1 MSVLEFD
8 VAGYLNRLGIVDPGR
23 PSPEGLAALHRAHVE
38 RVPYEN
44 LHIHLGLATTINPYD
59 SAARI
64 LTGRGGYCYHLNGAF
79 SLLLSAL
86 GYSVRWH
93 LAGVQARD
101 EPKPVGA
108 NGNHLALT
116 VHGLPARGN
125 PDGMWLVDVGLGDGP
140 YDPLPLRTGEF
151 VDGPFRYGLA
161 PSGVEFLGWR
171 YTHDPAGTFVGFDM
185 RADVALPSDFQPM
198 HEWMSTAPESP
209 YARLVSVQRRDA
221 TGVDTL
227 RGRVLYRMPAGDDRR
242 ELTSQAEW
250 YEALADVFGLT
261 LSDVGPYERDALWRR
276 VSAAHEAWQA
286 A

>member
-1 MSVLEFD
+1 MLELD
-8 VAGYLNRLGIVDPGR
+8 VTGYLNRLGIVDPGP
-23 PSPEGLAALHRAHVE
+23 PSADGLAALQRAHVE

-44 LHIHLGLATTINPYD
+44 LHIHLGTPTTINPYD

-64 LTGRGGYCYHLNGAF
+64 LAGRGGYCYHLNGAF

-93 LAGVQARD
+93 RAGVQSRN

-108 NGNHLALT
+108 NGNHLALS
-116 VHGLPARGN
+116 VHGLPTRGN

-140 YDPLPLRTGEF
+140 YEPLPLRTGEII
-151 VDGPFRYGLA
+151 DGPFRYRLE

-171 YTHDPAGTFVGFDM
+171 FNHDPAASITGFDM
-185 RADVALPSDFQPM
+185 RADTAVQGDFERP
-198 HEWMSTAPESP
+198 HEWKSTAPESP
-209 YARLVSVQRRDA
+209 YARTVVVQRRDS
-221 TGVDTL
+221 TGADLL
-227 RGRVLYRMPAGDDRR
+227 RGQVLSRSPAGGQR

-250 YEALADVFGLT
+250 YEALADVFGLA
-261 LSDVGPYERDALWRR
+261 LSDVGAYEREALWRR
-276 VSAAHEAWQA
+276 VCAAHEAWQA